1 MKMIDID
8 EITREVLASPELYG
22 IVDSMS
28 RNVGDDVYTSIRS
41 EFVREDSLYG
51 AIEAVVYEIL
61 QRLKIIDEDNKY
73 INAEEPPPVDLQA
86 YCSLLGESIVERKSK
101 S

>member
-1 MKMIDID
+1 MIDVD
-8 EITREVLASPELYG
+8 EVTREVLASPELYS

-28 RNVGDDVYTSIRS
+28 RDVGNAVYSSVQS
-41 EFVREDSLYG
+41 EFVREDVLYG
-51 AIEAVVYEIL
+51 AIESVVYEIL
-61 QRLKIIDEDNKY
+61 QRLKIIDEDNRY

-86 YCSLLGESIVERKSK
+86 YCSLFGESIVERKTK